1 VLDPFFG
8 TGTTGAVAR
17 RLGRQWIGIEREPRY
32 VAVARERIDST
43 LELDESAMR
52 TMQSKRAQPKVPFG
66 ALIETGMIEPGAILT
81 DSKRRW
87 TAKVGADASV
97 EMAGK
102 QGSIH
107 QIGAAAQGA
116 PSCNGWTFWHVAQ
129 GEALVPLDELR
140 QRYIATL

>member
-1 VLDPFFG
+1 MK
-8 TGTTGAVAR
+8 
-17 RLGRQWIGIEREPRY
+17 
-32 VAVARERIDST
+32 VARERIAST

-52 TMQSKRAQPKVPFG
+52 TMASKRSQPRVAFG

-87 TAKVGADASV
+87 SARVGADASV

-102 QGSIH
+102 MGSIH

-116 PSCNGWTFWHVAQ
+116 PSCNGWTFWHVEQ
-129 GEALVPLDELR
+129 GEALVALDDLR
-140 QRYIATL
+140 QKYLSALA